1 MSKKIQILT
10 SNTCAHCV
18 RVKEALS
25 KIKEDMPDLEIEEVD
40 LLKPEG
46 QKMAQKYGVMA
57 SPGIIIDG
65 KLAFQGGATEEQ
77 LREILSS

>member
-1 MSKKIQILT
+1 MTKVQILT
-10 SNTCAHCV
+10 SDTCAHCV
-18 RVKEALS
+18 RVKAALK
-25 KIKEDMPDLEIEEVD
+25 KIKEDMPNLEIEEVN

-46 QKMAQKYGVMA
+46 QKMAAKYGVMA

-77 LREILSS
+77 LRGALK